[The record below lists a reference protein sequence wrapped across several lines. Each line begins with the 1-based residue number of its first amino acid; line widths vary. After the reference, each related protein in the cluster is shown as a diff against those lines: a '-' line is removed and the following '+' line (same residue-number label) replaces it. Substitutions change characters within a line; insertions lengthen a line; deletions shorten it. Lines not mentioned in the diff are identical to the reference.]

1 MLGAW
6 LPLLACVAIGLAWH
20 HVMRLREHAIA
31 RARELC
37 ARHELQLLDDSVAL
51 HRLRITWRRGALRI
65 LREYRFETS
74 LDGHDRLAAHMTLRG
89 ERIVALDLPS
99 RVVATIEPPRPVDVS
114 GAVMPMSHVRRTLY

>member
-1 MLGAW
+1 MLGVW
-6 LPLLACVAIGLAWH
+6 LPLLACVAIGLAWQ
-20 HVMRLREHAIA
+20 HVMRLRERAVA

-51 HRLRITWRRGALRI
+51 HRLRIAWRRGALHV

-74 LDGHDRLAAHMTLRG
+74 LNGHDRLAAHMTLRG

-99 RVVATIEPPRPVDVS
+99 RVVATVDAPRPVDVS
-114 GAVMPMSHVRRTLY
+114 GAVVPLSRVRRTLH